1 LTHLDRSSEPFL
13 PRRIEGVPTP
23 RDADEKTLRLC
34 FSEQDAVVVS
44 IRLSG
49 LSLDEIGARIG
60 VSKQAVSKWQTA
72 GLPAKRTQAFL
83 NATGTN
89 LVRQYRQMERA
100 IREATGKGRERDRID
115 AACAPTQHAW
125 RQAA

>member
-1 LTHLDRSSEPFL
+1 MTHLDRSSATFL

-72 GLPAKRTQAFL
+72 GLPPKRTQAFL

-89 LVRQYRQMERA
+89 LVRQYRAMERA
-100 IREATGKGRERDRID
+100 IREATGRGRERDRIE
-115 AACAPTQHAW
+115 AICAPTQHAW